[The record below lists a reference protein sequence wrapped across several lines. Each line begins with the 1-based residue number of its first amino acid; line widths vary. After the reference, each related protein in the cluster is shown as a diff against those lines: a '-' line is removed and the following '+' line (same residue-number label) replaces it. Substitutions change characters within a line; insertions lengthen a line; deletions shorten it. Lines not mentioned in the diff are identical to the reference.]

1 MKHSNCLASL
11 SLIFIIGTPIISVGQ
26 TKPKSPRKKPDPRLA
41 RAQSITDDLVKD
53 ATALELADRAL
64 LWLRLGEIWR
74 RTDPERA
81 ATWFKKAV
89 TELEVAPTDESDA
102 ARAQRV
108 ATARAL
114 LSIVA
119 PFDKELASRLT
130 AIFTGE
136 STRATNTDRSEN
148 AKALASAAYQAI
160 DTDPKLAAK
169 LASASLSWGKEGDI
183 ASVLLKLR
191 KRDPRVADALFSEV
205 LAAAARTQD
214 KELLWNLASVAF
226 KAPLEP
232 QWYGLAPPDN
242 LAQSLLTVLAEASR
256 QASSSDT
263 PDCIFVS
270 STVAP
275 LLGHYDRLAPA
286 QASIVRQELNKCLS
300 LPLPSE
306 QQPAIPDSG
315 KQQTIDEMVEEA
327 NRISNPILR
336 AVTLVRIAN
345 QAASQKKYD
354 RAIEILNAVESEVPP
369 FLRGPRQGWRAEW
382 AAFSALQHL
391 KEGDR
396 TGMQQVINAVPAN
409 LRAQTQIML
418 AEKLDA
424 KERNLAI
431 ELLLEGQKFLAKDN
445 VSNRMKAEWY
455 PVLVRLS
462 AKYIPSQ
469 APAMLNEAVKIL
481 NRVESSE
488 PIKRGAPEGA
498 VDAAANYLWRPIDLV
513 GPLIDIDEN
522 GVCYSVSQLESPLLR
537 AQARLGLLLLT
548 LRELD
553 SSDPTK

>member
-1 MKHSNCLASL
+1 MKQSSCLASL
-11 SLIFIIGTPIISVGQ
+11 SLVFILGTPVLNVAQ

-41 RAQSITDDLVKD
+41 RAQSITDDLIKD

-64 LWLRLGEIWR
+64 LWMRLGEIWK

-89 TELEVAPTDESDA
+89 NELEVAPPDESGA

-119 PFDKELASRLT
+119 PFDKELATRLT
-130 AIFTGE
+130 AIFTEE
-136 STRATNTDRSEN
+136 SARQEEGDRAEN
-148 AKALASAAYQAI
+148 AKALANAAYQVI

-169 LASASLSWGKEGDI
+169 LASASLRWGKEGDV
-183 ASVLLKLR
+183 SSLLLKLR
-191 KRDPRVADALFSEV
+191 KRDPQVADGLFSEM
-205 LAAAARTQD
+205 LATAARTHD
-214 KELLWNLASVAF
+214 KELLWNLVSVAF

-232 QWYGLAPPDN
+232 QWIGLAPPDN
-242 LAQSLLTVLAEASR
+242 LSQNLLTVVAETLR
-256 QASSSDT
+256 QTSSADT
-263 PDCIFVS
+263 PDCMFVS
-270 STVAP
+270 SIAAP
-275 LLGHYDRLAPA
+275 LLSQFDRLAPA
-286 QASIVRQELNKCLS
+286 QAPIVRQELNKCQS
-300 LPLPSE
+300 MRSPSE
-306 QQPAIPDSG
+306 EQPAVQDSG

-327 NRISNPILR
+327 NKIPNPILR
-336 AVTLVRIAN
+336 AVTLVRVAN

-354 RAIEILNAVESEVPP
+354 IAIEILNGIEAEVPP
-369 FLRGPRQGWRAEW
+369 FLRGPWQGWRAEW
-382 AAFSALQHL
+382 AALSALDHL
-391 KEGDR
+391 KTGDR

-431 ELLLEGQKFLAKDN
+431 ELLLEGQKFLARDD
-445 VSNRMKAEWY
+445 VSNRLKADWY

-481 NRVESSE
+481 NRVESTE
-488 PIKRGAPEGA
+488 PAKKGAPEGA
-498 VDAAANYLWRPIDLV
+498 IDAAANYLWRPIDLA
-513 GPLIDIDEN
+513 GSLIDIDEN
-522 GVCYSVSQLESPLLR
+522 GVRYSVSQLESPVLR
-537 AQARLGLLLLT
+537 AQARLGLLVST
-548 LRELD
+548 LDKLD
-553 SSDPTK
+553 SAAPAK